1 MISTLLTALLVIV
14 AITSLLSL
22 ADSALRA
29 RHSWIAIR
37 REMALQTGQ
46 IARADVSTNVS
57 SIGKRPVVV
66 TLRPAVIPRP
76 APRLPQAVAA

>member
-1 MISTLLTALLVIV
+1 MISTLLTAFLVIV
-14 AITSLLSL
+14 AIASLLSL

-46 IARADVSTNVS
+46 IARANVS
-57 SIGKRPVVV
+57 FVRTRPSVVPLRPV
-66 TLRPAVIPRP
+66 AICRP